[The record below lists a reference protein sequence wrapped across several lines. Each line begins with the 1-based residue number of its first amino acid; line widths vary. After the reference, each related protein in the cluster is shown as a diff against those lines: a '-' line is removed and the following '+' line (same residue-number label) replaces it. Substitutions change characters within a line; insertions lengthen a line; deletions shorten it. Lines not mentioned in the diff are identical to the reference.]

1 MPKFRYLCNRML
13 RKTVIVSALL
23 LSLAVSARA
32 QVADVIGGY
41 HFGKET
47 SGVVASLQSYA
58 DDRFGSTYARA
69 DFCFKNEPF
78 SLNKTYLEV
87 ARSFMFWNG
96 TVFKDIA
103 LHAEFNGFM
112 NMDNCNWLF
121 GLDYK
126 LPTKDLVKVSVLFKT
141 FNGGAT
147 SNLPLQLSVLWDS
160 RDMLGVSGLE
170 FRGLFKVWGEN
181 TLYWYGDESPKEAG
195 PAYFIIKATP
205 QIWYSVGQF
214 FGWDGLSAGGEL
226 ELSYNYLGC
235 SGFHARPLA
244 GLRFSF

>member
-1 MPKFRYLCNRML
+1 ML
-13 RKTVIVSALL
+13 RKVLFASVLL
-23 LSLAVSARA
+23 LSLAVSSRA
-32 QVADVIGGY
+32 QVADVIFGY
-41 HFGKET
+41 K
-47 SGVVASLQSYA
+47 SGINGSGLYSGLQSYA

-69 DFCFKNEPF
+69 DFSFKNEPF
-78 SLNKTYLEV
+78 SLSMAYLEI
-87 ARSFMFWNG
+87 ARSFVFWNG
-96 TVFKDIA
+96 TAFEDIA

-126 LPTKDLVKVSVLFKT
+126 LPTKDLVKVSLLYKL
-141 FNGGAT
+141 FNGNAT
-147 SNLPLQLSVLWDS
+147 SELPVQLSVLWDS
-160 RDMLGVSGLE
+160 RDLFGVSGLE

-181 TLYWYGDESPKEAG
+181 TFYWYGDENPKGAD

-214 FGWDGLSAGGEL
+214 IGWDGLSVGGEC
-226 ELSYNYLGC
+226 ELSFNYLGC
-235 SGFHARPLA
+235 SGLHARPMA